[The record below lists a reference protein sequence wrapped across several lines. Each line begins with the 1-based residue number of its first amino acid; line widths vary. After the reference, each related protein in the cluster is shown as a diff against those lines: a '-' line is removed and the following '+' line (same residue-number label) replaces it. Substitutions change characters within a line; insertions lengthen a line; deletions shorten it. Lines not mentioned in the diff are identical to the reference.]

1 MNRHRVIFVD
11 PELWTTPKENRMNPT
26 ITTGDWRRAG
36 ALLKH
41 RLARDVDGCNA
52 ILEETIQVAR
62 LSNLIVALIG
72 TLDAV
77 ADQLLT
83 PLGLDGLN
91 EWLEAWTRTDFDPT
105 RPTEWTRAAALTVA
119 CHAKDTSEMHRVI
132 EEGDDD
138 NVTPVVLSII
148 DAYAAACPA
157 LATHTGSQVITHGLR
172 MLTGMEAEGDQ

>member
-1 MNRHRVIFVD
+1 
-11 PELWTTPKENRMNPT
+11 MNPT

-62 LSNLIVALIG
+62 LSNLIVALTG

-83 PLGLDGLN
+83 PLGLDG
-91 EWLEAWTRTDFDPT
+91 
-105 RPTEWTRAAALTVA
+105 
-119 CHAKDTSEMHRVI
+119 
-132 EEGDDD
+132 
-138 NVTPVVLSII
+138 
-148 DAYAAACPA
+148 
-157 LATHTGSQVITHGLR
+157 
-172 MLTGMEAEGDQ
+172 